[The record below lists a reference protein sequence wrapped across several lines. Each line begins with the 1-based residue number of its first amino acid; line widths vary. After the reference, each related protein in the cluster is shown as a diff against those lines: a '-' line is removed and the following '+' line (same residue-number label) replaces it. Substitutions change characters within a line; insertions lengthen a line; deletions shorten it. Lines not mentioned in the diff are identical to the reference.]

1 MVVFGEKIRI
11 IFCFTYFLL
20 IKCLF
25 LILIIKKKEQ
35 EKKIK
40 QRNHILSWDW
50 VLKYRDIFVLLAHVL
65 DIMQF
70 TFFFFSNN
78 MLNCVNLHMLLLYVV

>member
-1 MVVFGEKIRI
+1 MF
-11 IFCFTYFLL
+11 Y
-20 IKCLF
+20 LF
-25 LILIIKKKEQ
+25 LVNKMFVSDINNKKKEQ

-50 VLKYRDIFVLLAHVL
+50 VLKYRDISVLLAHVL

-70 TFFFFSNN
+70 TFFFFQITC
-78 MLNCVNLHMLLLYVV
+78 LIV